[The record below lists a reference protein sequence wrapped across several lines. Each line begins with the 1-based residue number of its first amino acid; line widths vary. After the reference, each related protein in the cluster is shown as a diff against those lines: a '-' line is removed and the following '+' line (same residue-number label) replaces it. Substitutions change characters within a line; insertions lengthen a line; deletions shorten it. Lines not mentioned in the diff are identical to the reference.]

1 MSTEYSFHVAVGYE
15 VSFKELARG
24 RLKRLREKSR
34 LEDRF
39 DPRTGK
45 KTGQE
50 KVVEREAG
58 TYLVIGDDSYSIEF
72 EDVPEAKAAL
82 ETALSL
88 ALGTELELTDVN
100 ESPYVDL
107 LDSTYVVAPP
117 CLMPRESRE
126 VDLGRAT
133 GTGAFLV
140 SELVKAMPAP
150 EAFGQRLRKAGVPAG
165 GPGVR
170 RIGGCDG

>member
-15 VSFKELARG
+15 VPFKELARG
-24 RLKRLREKSR
+24 RLKRFKEKSR

-58 TYLVIGDDSYSIEF
+58 TYLVIGDDAYNVN
-72 EDVPEAKAAL
+72 DDPCEARDALEAAL
-82 ETALSL
+82 AL
-88 ALGTELELTDVN
+88 ATGTELDLVDVN

-107 LDSTYVVAPP
+107 LDSTYVVTAPGIVK
-117 CLMPRESRE
+117 REACE
-126 VDLGRAT
+126 VDLGKAT
-133 GTGAFLV
+133 GSGSFLV
-140 SELVKAMPAP
+140 SGLVKAVPAL
-150 EAFGQRLRKAGVPAG
+150 EALGERLRKAGIRAG
-165 GPGVR
+165 EPVVR
-170 RIGGCDG
+170 IVGGCDG